1 MKKIILLLSVFL
13 LFSCEKKQEIIY
25 YADSHITS
33 QQLQQELKILS
44 FNIQIFGRSKAA
56 KEDVMSVIIDIIDDY
71 DLIAIQEVRDI
82 SGESL
87 NILMDMMPQEYKLIA
102 GPREGRSSSKEQAI
116 YLYDDNVLDFLEEYN
131 YSDEDD
137 YFERS
142 PFLSTFKTDDERIE
156 FTMINV
162 HISPSQAE
170 EEIKYL
176 GYMTDIFVGVFG
188 ENMILVGDFNADG
201 SYFDEDK
208 LQGYFTEYEIVIGNE
223 LDTTVA
229 PSDNTYD
236 RIIISQDINN
246 YYYDSGVLYFE
257 NYLGD
262 IEAELVSD
270 HYPVYVILK
279 Y

>member
-1 MKKIILLLSVFL
+1 MKKVILILSILL
-13 LFSCEKKQEIIY
+13 LFSCEKKQEVIY
-25 YADSHITS
+25 YTDSHITS
-33 QQLQQELKILS
+33 QTQELKILS
-44 FNIQIFGRSKAA
+44 FNIQIFGRSKAS
-56 KEDVMSVIIDIIDDY
+56 KEDVMSVIIDIMDDY

-87 NILMDMMPQEYKLIA
+87 DILMDMMPEEYELVA

-116 YLYDDNVLDFLEEYN
+116 YLYNDSILDFVEEYN

-142 PFLSTFKTDDERIE
+142 PFLSIFRTDDERIE
-156 FTMINV
+156 FTMINI

-176 GYMTDIFVGVFG
+176 GYLTDIFVGVFG
-188 ENMILVGDFNADG
+188 ENMILVGDLNADG
-201 SYFDEDK
+201 NYFDEDN
-208 LQGYFTEYEIVIGNE
+208 LQRYFTEYEIVIGNE

-236 RIIISQDINN
+236 RIIISQGIKD
-246 YYYDSGVLYFE
+246 YFYDSGVLYFE
-257 NYLGD
+257 SYLGD
-262 IEAELVSD
+262 VEAKSVSD
-270 HYPVYVILK
+270 HYPVYIILK